1 MTKNYFFTS
10 ESVSE
15 GHPDKMCDQIS
26 DAILDACL
34 AQDPMSRVAC
44 ETAVKGFEDERAG
57 LVLVFGEITTKAKI
71 DYEKIVKNTIDK
83 IGYTKP
89 EYNWTNDSIEILIK
103 IAEQSPDIKDGVDI
117 SSENRL
123 NQTNEDLG
131 EGAGDQG
138 MMFGYACNETK
149 EKMPLAITLAHN
161 LVKELSLVRKSHKLE
176 YLRPDSKSQVTLEYD
191 HNDQPIRVDTVLI
204 STQHDDGISNEQI
217 EKDLIEHVINKKIN
231 PELMDNETKIIINPS
246 GKFVIGGPVGDAGLT
261 GRKII
266 VDTYGGA
273 SKHGGGAFSGKDPT
287 KVDRSGAYAAR
298 HIAKNIIAAN
308 LSKRAEV
315 QLSYAIGQAEPIS
328 VMVDTFGT
336 GKIEDHLIAEVVK
349 ENFDLRPKAI
359 IERLKLRNPIYEQI
373 ASYGHFGR
381 DDLDLS
387 WEKTDFVKLLNKVI
401 L

>member
-103 IAEQSPDIKDGVDI
+103 IAEQSPDIKGGVDI
-117 SSENRL
+117 SRENRL
-123 NQTNEDLG
+123 IQTNEDLG

-161 LVKELSLVRKSHKLE
+161 LVKELTLVRKSHKLE

-401 L
+401 

>member
-161 LVKELSLVRKSHKLE
+161 LVKELALVRKSHKLE
-176 YLRPDSKSQVTLEYD
+176 YLR
-191 HNDQPIRVDTVLI
+191 
-204 STQHDDGISNEQI
+204 QI
-217 EKDLIEHVINKKIN
+217 LK
-231 PELMDNETKIIINPS
+231 
-246 GKFVIGGPVGDAGLT
+246 
-261 GRKII
+261 
-266 VDTYGGA
+266 
-273 SKHGGGAFSGKDPT
+273 
-287 KVDRSGAYAAR
+287 AR
-298 HIAKNIIAAN
+298 
-308 LSKRAEV
+308 
-315 QLSYAIGQAEPIS
+315 
-328 VMVDTFGT
+328 
-336 GKIEDHLIAEVVK
+336 
-349 ENFDLRPKAI
+349 
-359 IERLKLRNPIYEQI
+359 
-373 ASYGHFGR
+373 
-381 DDLDLS
+381 
-387 WEKTDFVKLLNKVI
+387 LL
-401 L
+401 

>member
-34 AQDPMSRVAC
+34 DQDPMSRVAC
-44 ETAVKGFEDERAG
+44 ETAVMGFEDERTG
-57 LVLVFGEITTKAKI
+57 LVLVFGEITTKANI
-71 DYEKIVKNTIDK
+71 NYEKIVKNTIDK

-89 EYNWTNDSIEILIK
+89 EYDWTNDSIDILIK

-117 SSENRL
+117 SRENRL
-123 NQTNEDLG
+123 IQTNEDLG

-161 LVKELSLVRKSHKLE
+161 LVKELTLVRKSHKLE

-191 HNDQPIRVDTVLI
+191 HNNQPTRVDTVLI

-217 EKDLIEHVINKKIN
+217 ERDLIEHVINKKIN
-231 PELMDNETKIIINPS
+231 PELMDKNTKIIINPS

-308 LSKRAEV
+308 LSERAEV

-328 VMVDTFGT
+328 IMVDTFGT

-359 IERLKLRNPIYEQI
+359 IERLKLRNPIYEQV

-401 L
+401 

>member
-161 LVKELSLVRKSHKLE
+161 LVKELALVRKSHKLE

-217 EKDLIEHVINKKIN
+217 EKNLIEHVINKKIN

-401 L
+401 